1 MLRWLVGSSLRLPL
15 LVALA
20 AGTVMAL
27 GVTQLPQSRVDV
39 LPEVA
44 PPYVQIQTEALG
56 LSAVEVEQLVTAPM
70 EQQLLNGVAFLDEIR
85 SRSVPGMSSIE
96 LVFEPGTDLLEARQL
111 VQERLTMAHDLPN
124 VSKAPVMIQPLSSTS
139 RLMIIGLRSDELS
152 LIEMSVLARWKIR
165 PRLMGVPGVANV
177 AIWGQRE
184 QQLQVRADPRRLNRN
199 GVTLDQLI
207 RTTANALW
215 VSPLTFVEAST
226 PGSGGFIDTPN
237 QRLDIQHI
245 LPIRTPADLA
255 QVSVEG
261 GAGLS
266 IGDVAEVVEDHQP
279 MIGDALVRDG
289 PSLML
294 VVEKFPGTNTL
305 QVTRDVED
313 ALAALRVGLPGLETD
328 TSVFRPATFIET
340 ASGNIGTALLVGVAL
355 VVAALMLLFLSWRA
369 ALVSLLAM
377 TVSLA
382 GAVLVLQIRGGV
394 FNTAIL
400 AGLVIA
406 LAAVVDDAVLDVD
419 QVLRRLRRS
428 PAGADTP
435 RLREVILE
443 SCLATRG
450 SLMFGALIAGLAA
463 APLLALGGVTGALVS
478 PLVVTYLLAIATS
491 FLVALTVTPALTSLL
506 LAWPPVEQRDE
517 PPVTRWLGRHYRA
530 VLPRLV
536 HRPAAEVAAAGVLV
550 AVGLVAVAALPG
562 AGTQP
567 VLPSVQDRHLLIDW
581 EAAPGTSHP
590 EMNRVTARV
599 TEELRRLPGVRN
611 VGAHVGRAITGDQ
624 VVGVNS
630 GEIWVTLEPQAS
642 YDESAAAVR
651 EVVAGYPGLS
661 HDLTT
666 YPDDVLDQRR
676 SAAEGALIARVYGT
690 DLAVLRAKAEEVRQ
704 SLQDVAGVVGAR
716 VEAGVQE
723 PTVEIEVDLEAA
735 ERFGL
740 KPGDVRRAAATVVSG
755 IEVGNLFE
763 AQKVFE
769 VVVWGSEGSRHSLR
783 DVHELM
789 IDLPDGRQVR
799 LDRVADVRV
808 VPNLTVIEHDAV
820 SRYVDVVAD
829 VAGEDIGSVVE
840 AVGERVKAIEFPLEH
855 HVEVLQGSSGAASG
869 ASADLLGLGLAGAVL
884 VLLLLQAA
892 FDSWRLAALVFVLL
906 PTSVVGGV
914 LALYVGGAAS
924 LGALAGLLTVLG
936 LTARQSILLV
946 RQYQHLEGSARVTPA
961 QAIVIGSTDRLMPVV
976 LTNLSIAV
984 FLLPFAF
991 VAGIP
996 GHELLHP
1003 LALVIIGGL
1012 VTSTL
1017 VTLFALPALYA
1028 FVRSGSRLG
1037 DRNLSV
1043 RTGPAPGV
1051 K

>member
-15 LVALA
+15 LVALV

-27 GVTQLPQSRVDV
+27 GVTQLPESRVDV

-85 SRSVPGMSSIE
+85 SRSVPSMSSIE

-184 QQLQVRADPRRLNRN
+184 QQLQVLADPRRLNRN
-199 GVTLDQLI
+199 GVTLDELI

-215 VSPLTFVEAST
+215 VSPLTFVQAST

-237 QRLDIQHI
+237 QRLDVQHI
-245 LPIRTPADLA
+245 LPIRTPGDLA
-255 QVSVEG
+255 QVSLEG

-266 IGDVAEVVEDHQP
+266 IGDVADVVEDHQP
-279 MIGDALVRDG
+279 MIGDALVRDD

-328 TSVFRPATFIET
+328 TTVFRPATFIES
-340 ASGNIGTALLVGVAL
+340 ASGNIGTDLLVGVAL
-355 VVAALMLLFLSWRA
+355 LVAALTLLLLSWRA

-377 TVSLA
+377 TLSIV
-382 GAVLVLQIRGGV
+382 GALLVLQARDGV

-400 AGLVIA
+400 AGLVVA
-406 LAAVVDDAVLDVD
+406 LGVVVDDATLDID
-419 QVLRRLRRS
+419 EVLRRLRRR
-428 PAGADTP
+428 PAGAEAPGLHT
-435 RLREVILE
+435 VILE
-443 SCLATRG
+443 SCVAVRG
-450 SLMFGALIAGLAA
+450 PLMYGALIAGLSA
-463 APLLALGGVTGALVS
+463 APLLALGGVTGTLVS
-478 PLVVTYLLAIATS
+478 PFVVTYLLAVATS
-491 FLVALTVTPALTSLL
+491 FLVALTVTPALASLL
-506 LAWPPVEQRDE
+506 LARPPIAPRDDPPVA
-517 PPVTRWLGRHYRA
+517 RWLRRHYRA
-530 VLPRLV
+530 FMPQPVR
-536 HRPAAEVAAAGVLV
+536 RPAAAVAAGVLV
-550 AVGLVAVAALPG
+550 AAGLVALAALPG
-562 AGTQP
+562 AGARP

-590 EMNRVTARV
+590 EMDRVTARV
-599 TEELRRLPGVRN
+599 TQELRRLPGVRN

-630 GEIWVTLEPQAS
+630 GEIWVTLEPRAP

-661 HDLTT
+661 HDMTT
-666 YPDDVLDQRR
+666 YPDEVLDQRR
-676 SAAEGALIARVYGT
+676 TATDEALVARVYGT
-690 DLAVLRAKAEEVRQ
+690 DLAVLRAMAEEVRQ
-704 SLQDVAGVVGAR
+704 SLSDVGGVVDAR
-716 VEAGVQE
+716 VEAGAQE
-723 PTVEIEVDLEAA
+723 PTIEIEVDLAAA

-740 KPGDVRRAAATVVSG
+740 KPGDVRRAAATMVSG
-755 IEVGNLFE
+755 VEVGNLFE

-769 VVVWGSEGSRHSLR
+769 VVVWGSEGSRHSLG
-783 DVHELM
+783 DVHDLM
-789 IDLPDGRQVR
+789 IDVPGGSQVR

-808 VPNLTVIEHDAV
+808 VPNLTMIEHDAV

-829 VAGEDIGSVVE
+829 VAGEDIGSVAE
-840 AVGERVKAIEFPLEH
+840 AVNERVQAIEFPLEH
-855 HVEVLQGSSGAASG
+855 HVEVLQGSGGATSGPSAEVLSVGIAA
-869 ASADLLGLGLAGAVL
+869 AVL

-892 FDSWRLAALVFVLL
+892 FDSWRLAAFVFVLL
-906 PTSVVGGV
+906 PVALVGGV
-914 LALYVGGAAS
+914 LGLYVGGASS

-946 RQYQHLEGSARVTPA
+946 RHYQDLERSSGVTAA
-961 QAIVIGSTDRLMPVV
+961 QAALIGSTDRLMPVV
-976 LTNLSIAV
+976 LTNLSLAV
-984 FLLPFAF
+984 VLLPFAF
-991 VAGIP
+991 AAGSP

-1003 LALVIIGGL
+1003 LALVVIGGL

-1017 VTLFALPALYA
+1017 VTLFALPALYS
-1028 FVRSGSRLG
+1028 FVRSGSRPG

-1043 RTGPAPGV
+1043 RTDSAPG
-1051 K
+1051 

>member
-85 SRSVPGMSSIE
+85 SRSVPSMSSIE

-139 RLMIIGLRSDELS
+139 RLMIIGLRSDQLS

-215 VSPLTFVEAST
+215 VSPLTYVEAST

-237 QRLDIQHI
+237 QRLDVQHI
-245 LPIRTPADLA
+245 LPIRTPGDLA
-255 QVSVEG
+255 QVSLEG

-279 MIGDALVRDG
+279 MIGDALVRDD

-355 VVAALMLLFLSWRA
+355 LVAALTLLFLSWRA

-377 TVSLA
+377 TLSMV
-382 GAVLVLQIRGGV
+382 GALLVLQVRDGV

-400 AGLVIA
+400 AGLVVA
-406 LAAVVDDAVLDVD
+406 LGAVVDDAILDID
-419 QVLRRLRRS
+419 HVLRRLRRR
-428 PAGADTP
+428 PAGADAP
-435 RLREVILE
+435 GLRDVILE
-443 SCLATRG
+443 SCVAVRGPLAY
-450 SLMFGALIAGLAA
+450 GAIIAGLAA

-478 PLVVTYLLAIATS
+478 PLVVTYLLAIAAS
-491 FLVALTVTPALTSLL
+491 FVVALAVTPALASLL
-506 LAWPPVEQRDE
+506 LAWPPVEQRED
-517 PPVTRWLGRHYRA
+517 PPATRWLRRHYRA

-536 HRPAAEVAAAGVLV
+536 RRPAAAVAAAGVLV
-550 AVGLVAVAALPG
+550 AVGLVAVAAIPG
-562 AGTQP
+562 TGTQP

-599 TEELRRLPGVRN
+599 TQELRRLPGVRN

-624 VVGVNS
+624 IVGVNS
-630 GEIWVTLEPQAS
+630 GEIWVTLEPDAP

-651 EVVAGYPGLS
+651 GVVAGYPGLS
-661 HDLTT
+661 HDMTT

-676 SAAEGALIARVYGT
+676 PTADAALVARVYGT
-690 DLAVLRAKAEEVRQ
+690 NLAVLRAKAEEVRQ
-704 SLQDVAGVVGAR
+704 SLQDVAGVVGAQ

-723 PTVEIEVDLEAA
+723 PTIEIEVDLGAA

-740 KPGDVRRAAATVVSG
+740 KPGDVRRAAATMVSG
-755 IEVGNLFE
+755 VEVGNLFE
-763 AQKVFE
+763 EQKVFE
-769 VVVWGSEGSRHSLR
+769 VVVWGSEGSRHSLE
-783 DVHELM
+783 DVHDLM
-789 IDLPDGRQVR
+789 IDLPGGSQVR

-808 VPNLTVIEHDAV
+808 VPNLTMIEHDAV

-829 VAGEDIGSVVE
+829 VAGEDIGSVAEV
-840 AVGERVKAIEFPLEH
+840 VGERVEAIEFPLEH
-855 HVEVLQGSSGAASG
+855 HVEVLQGSSGASSDP
-869 ASADLLGLGLAGAVL
+869 SAGVLGLGIAGAVL

-906 PTSVVGGV
+906 PVSVVGGV
-914 LALYVGGAAS
+914 LALYIGGVSS

-936 LTARQSILLV
+936 LTARQSTLLV
-946 RQYQHLEGSARVTPA
+946 REYQELEGTAGVTTA
-961 QAIVIGSTDRLMPVV
+961 QAVVIGSTDRLMPVV
-976 LTNLSIAV
+976 LTNLSVAV
-984 FLLPFAF
+984 MLLPFAT

-1003 LALVIIGGL
+1003 LALVILGGL
-1012 VTSTL
+1012 ATSTL

-1028 FVRSGSRLG
+1028 RVLSGSRPS
-1037 DRNLSV
+1037 DRSLSV
-1043 RTGPAPGV
+1043 RTEAAPG
-1051 K
+1051 